1 MLKSFKFILLI
12 ISFCP
17 FLASATLLLPSDD
30 IDDASYQAYV
40 VFDDRDW
47 AWVSPVN
54 VQFYDCSEEID
65 SPESYLT
72 TVLDNSGCVN
82 QLLAPQYREGW
93 RFATESELDT
103 IFNVLTLTSFYDFDN
118 DMFIQATEYWNTSFI
133 NIDYLNF
140 QSNKIS
146 GNWGDNKEFETFY
159 IRDHNSQPVPEPST
173 LLIFS
178 LGLIALTNRNKLFN

>member
-17 FLASATLLLPSDD
+17 LFAGATLLLPSDD
-30 IDDASYQAYV
+30 IDDATYQTYV
-40 VFDDRDW
+40 VYDDRDW

-54 VQFYDCSEEID
+54 AQFYDCHQEID
-65 SPESYLT
+65 NPENYLT

-82 QLLAPQYREGW
+82 QLLAPQYRDGW
-93 RFATESELDT
+93 RFATESELDI
-103 IFNVLTLTSFYDFDN
+103 IFNVLTLNSFYDFEN
-118 DMFIQATEYWNTSFI
+118 DMFIQAAEYWNTNYL

-146 GNWGDNKEFETFY
+146 GEWSDNKVFETFY
-159 IRDHNSQPVPEPST
+159 IRDHDSKPVPEPST
-173 LLIFS
+173 LMIFA
-178 LGLIALTNRNKLFN
+178 LGLIALASRKKLFN